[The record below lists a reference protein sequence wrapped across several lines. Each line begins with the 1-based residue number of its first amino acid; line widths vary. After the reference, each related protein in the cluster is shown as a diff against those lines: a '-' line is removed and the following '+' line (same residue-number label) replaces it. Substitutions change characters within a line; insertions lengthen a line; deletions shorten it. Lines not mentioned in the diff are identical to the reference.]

1 MIDRYLLRYFLAVI
15 DCGSFSKAAR
25 QTHVSQPTLSVGIAK
40 LERLVGAAL
49 FERSAKRVNLT
60 EAGSRFAV
68 HARRIEN
75 EFNLAQVAV
84 LGLKPVRE
92 LKLGVLATF
101 PFAHLGRALRAAR
114 DSPPDASSSAERLSL
129 VAGNERELLQRLS
142 RGQIDTALTIVRPDS
157 DRFAHELLFEEAYA
171 LALPAAHPL
180 AAQPSIA
187 AEELADN
194 TMIVRRHCEVL
205 AETSRHFTERG
216 VRPFFA
222 FRGSNDEQVLA
233 LVQAGLGVT
242 VMPACYELSGVVRPA
257 LTGFPYRR
265 RIGLLHAAHA
275 EAARDPPSPL
285 LMALRARYAPGR
297 FASAPDGPAS
307 APGVPA

>member
-15 DCGSFSKAAR
+15 DSGSFSKAAQ

-40 LERLVGAAL
+40 LERLVGAVL
-49 FERSAKRVNLT
+49 FERTAKRVNLT

-75 EFNLAQVAV
+75 EFNLAQSAV

-92 LKLGVLATF
+92 LKLGVLSTF
-101 PFAHLGRALRAAR
+101 PFAHLSAAVRAAR
-114 DSPPDASSSAERLSL
+114 EPVSGAPAAERLSL
-129 VAGNERELLQRLS
+129 VVGNERELLQRLS
-142 RGQIDTALTIVRPDS
+142 RGQIDAALTIVRPDS
-157 DRFAHELLFEEAYA
+157 DRFASEVLFGEAYA

-180 AAQPSIA
+180 AAEPSIA

-222 FRGSNDEQVLA
+222 FRGTNDEQVLA

-242 VMPACYELSGVVRPA
+242 VMPACYELDGVVRPA
-257 LTGFPYRR
+257 LRGFSCRR
-265 RIGLLHAAHA
+265 RIGLLHAAHTDA
-275 EAARDPPSPL
+275 PREPPSPL
-285 LMALRARYAPGR
+285 LTAIRARYSTACAPG
-297 FASAPDGPAS
+297 AAA
-307 APGVPA
+307 